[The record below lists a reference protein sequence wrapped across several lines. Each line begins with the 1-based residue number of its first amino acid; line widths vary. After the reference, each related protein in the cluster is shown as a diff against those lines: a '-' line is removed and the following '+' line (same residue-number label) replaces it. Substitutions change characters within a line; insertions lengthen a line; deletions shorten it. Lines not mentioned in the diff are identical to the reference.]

1 MKIRRSLVFGTG
13 PDGDQWIGSCP
24 SLEVATVGDSREKAV
39 EALDEAV
46 NLSNMSTKWMKPME
60 KAVLDEAVNLWIES
74 CVRRGTLREAL
85 GELGFVAVQRLPFTN
100 DVFRIDDECYWRF
113 PDYLPAAERQR
124 LVEAAPESTP
134 GALPDFQYQPHEHQT
149 EMYG

>member
-39 EALDEAV
+39 EA
-46 NLSNMSTKWMKPME
+46 
-60 KAVLDEAVNLWIES
+60 LDEAVNLWIES

>member
-39 EALDEAV
+39 EA
-46 NLSNMSTKWMKPME
+46 
-60 KAVLDEAVNLWIES
+60 LDEAVNLWIES

-134 GALPDFQYQPHEHQT
+134 GALPDLQYQPHEHQT
-149 EMYG
+149 EMYA